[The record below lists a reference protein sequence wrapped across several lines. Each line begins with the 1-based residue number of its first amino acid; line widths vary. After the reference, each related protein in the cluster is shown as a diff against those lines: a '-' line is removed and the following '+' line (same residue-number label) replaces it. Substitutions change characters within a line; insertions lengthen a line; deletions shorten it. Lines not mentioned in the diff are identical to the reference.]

1 MQVEIMEKF
10 LETLN
15 RQMVKE
21 ERNVILFLENATV
34 RIPLHW
40 LILVCNLS
48 MLESF
53 KVLNQSIERS

>member
-40 LILVCNLS
+40 LIS
-48 MLESF
+48 SA
-53 KVLNQSIERS
+53 I

>member
-34 RIPLHW
+34 RISLHW
-40 LILVCNLS
+40 LIS
-48 MLESF
+48 SA
-53 KVLNQSIERS
+53 I